1 MFLLASLLLVFT
13 FSLSRVIFRSMKFKK
28 IIYFNLPE
36 KTDCKRQLIVE
47 DEISVEYK
55 NKNKAEII

>member
-1 MFLLASLLLVFT
+1 MFLLASSILVFT
-13 FSLSRVIFRSMKFKK
+13 FSLSLAIFRSIKFKK
-28 IIYFNLPE
+28 IIYFKLPE

-47 DEISVEYK
+47 HEISVEYK

>member
-28 IIYFNLPE
+28 IIYFNLSE